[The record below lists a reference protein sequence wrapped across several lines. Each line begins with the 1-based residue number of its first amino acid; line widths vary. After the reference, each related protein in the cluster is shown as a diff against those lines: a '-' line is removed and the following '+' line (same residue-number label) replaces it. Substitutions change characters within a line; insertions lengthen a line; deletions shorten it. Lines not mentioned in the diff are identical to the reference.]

1 MQHAIHLK
9 RIVPSI
15 SLLASLIASG
25 ALAQSPTSSDGATSL
40 DEVVITAQKRE
51 QNVNDVGMSISAISG
66 EALAAR
72 GITDVADL
80 TKVVPG
86 FTYTQTQFDMPVY
99 SLRGVGY
106 YESSLAANP
115 AVTVYVD
122 EVPLPYPAMT
132 RGALLDVQ
140 RIEVL
145 KGPQGTLFG
154 QNSTGGGI
162 NYVAAR
168 PTSSPAAGFTIDYGR
183 FDTLRVEG
191 YASGPLAPGLRG
203 RLALSTV
210 QGGPWQQ
217 SLTRNDSLGRTNEVV
232 GRLLLDWDA
241 TENLKLAFNL
251 NGWRD
256 KSESQAPQHRGVFA
270 AVPSVPLDPGF
281 VAAPLA
287 PDDARAADWDPSRNY
302 ARNTAFYQGSIRG
315 DWRLTPSLTATAI
328 SAYARTDRSQ
338 FAETDGTPVEDLSLG
353 TSGQITSFSQEL
365 RIAGEGEWLR
375 HWVVGANFQSDRIV
389 DIQHVFLD
397 KSTSAVVD
405 LTGFGLPLFHFAD
418 FFNRSRNRVESWAIF
433 ASGEAPLTETLS
445 LEGGLRYSRN
455 RNRFTSCSAD
465 SGTGELAAA
474 FAGLQTLG
482 GFLGALPTTTPV
494 AGGCVTLTDA
504 NFNVGDFSSTLDED
518 NLSWRVN
525 LNWRPTEDV
534 LVYGAVSRGY
544 KAGNFPTLS
553 ASSTAQFQPVTQEEL
568 TAYEIGTKA
577 YLPAARMQLNGA
589 IFYYDYQ
596 NKQLR
601 GRVTDPIFG
610 QLEALV
616 NIPESH
622 IWGVEGQ
629 LIWRPIDSLT
639 VNVGAT
645 YIQTEID
652 GTFVNFSQFGGP
664 PQSFSGNEFPY
675 SPKAQVN
682 ADFDYR
688 RPITDD
694 LTGFAGVDITYRSE
708 SKGGLEDDTR
718 LAIDGYAL
726 VDLRAGVQ
734 SETGR
739 WKLTVWGRNVGDV
752 YYWNNVLKAQDN
764 VIRYAGRPATYGLT
778 ITHEF

>member
-1 MQHAIHLK
+1 MQHSIRLK
-9 RIVPSI
+9 RVAPSI
-15 SLLASLIASG
+15 GLLASLIAGG
-25 ALAQSPTSSDGATSL
+25 AVAQAAAPGGGTIL
-40 DEVVITAQKRE
+40 DELVVTAQKRE
-51 QNVNDVGMSISAISG
+51 QSVNDVGMSISAVGG

-122 EVPLPYPAMT
+122 EAPLPYPAMT

-168 PTSSPAAGFTIDYGR
+168 PTAEPAAALTLDYGR

-191 YASGPLAPGLRG
+191 YASGPLAQGLRG

-217 SLTRNDSLGRTNEVV
+217 SLTRNDALGRTNEVV

-241 TENLKLAFNL
+241 TEDLKLALNL

-256 KSESQAPQHRGVFA
+256 RSESQAPQHRGVFA
-270 AVPSVPLDPGF
+270 AVPSVPLDPAF

-287 PDDARAADWDPSRNY
+287 GDDARAADWDPDRDY
-302 ARNTAFYQGSIRG
+302 ARNTSFYQSVLRA
-315 DWRLTPSLTATAI
+315 DLSLPLSLTVTSI
-328 SAYARTDRSQ
+328 SAFARTDRDQ

-353 TSGQITSFSQEL
+353 TTGRIASFSQEL
-365 RIAGEGEWLR
+365 RLAGDGARLR
-375 HWVVGANFQSDRIV
+375 HWVVGANFQTDRIL
-389 DIQHVFLD
+389 DIQHVYLD
-397 KSTSAVVD
+397 RSTSGVVD
-405 LTGFGLPLFHFAD
+405 LRGVGLARYHFAD
-418 FFNRSRNRVESWAIF
+418 FINRSRNRVESWAVF
-433 ASGEAPLTETLS
+433 ANGEARLAETIS
-445 LEGGLRYSRN
+445 LEAGLRYSRN
-455 RNRFTSCSAD
+455 RNRFRSCTAD
-465 SGTGELAAA
+465 SGTGEAAAA
-474 FAGLQTLG
+474 FVGLQTLG
-482 GFLGALPTTTPV
+482 RFLGAQPTTTPV
-494 AGGCVTLTDA
+494 AGGCATLTDA
-504 NFNVGDFSSTLDED
+504 NFNVGEFSDTLDED

-525 LNWRPTEDV
+525 LNWRPLPGV
-534 LVYGAVSRGY
+534 LAYGSVSRGF

-553 ASSTAQFQPVTQEEL
+553 ASSTAQFRSVTQEEL
-568 TAYEIGTKA
+568 TAYETGIKA
-577 YLPAARMQLNGA
+577 YLPTARMQLNGA
-589 IFYYDYQ
+589 AFYYDYK

-629 LIWRPIDSLT
+629 LTWRPVDPLT

-645 YIQTEID
+645 YIETEID
-652 GTFVNFSQFGGP
+652 GTFANFSQFGGP

-675 SPKAQVN
+675 SPKTQVN
-682 ADFDYR
+682 ADVEYAH
-688 RPITDD
+688 PITDA
-694 LTGFAGVDITYRSE
+694 LTGFAGIDVTYRSE
-708 SKGGLEDDTR
+708 SKGGLENDPR
-718 LAIDGYAL
+718 LAIDGYTL
-726 VDLRAGVQ
+726 VDLRAGLQ
-734 SETGR
+734 SGSGR

-752 YYWNNVLKAQDN
+752 YHWNNVLKAQDN
-764 VIRYAGRPATYGLT
+764 VIRYAGKPATYGLT
-778 ITHEF
+778 ITHGF